1 LINCLEIQ
9 MSFSTMAAELMTSAS
24 SVLFFCTNISKAL
37 SGGVSAAI
45 ITATSQGSWE
55 RFREQLDSSNPALQP
70 FLNPLSGHDSGITA
84 ESWSQGSL
92 ELIDNLI
99 NRQVE
104 VVSFINIASMVGVV
118 LLVLSVL
125 PLLHRSSEEHAN
137 ARDSA

>member
-1 LINCLEIQ
+1 
-9 MSFSTMAAELMTSAS
+9 
-24 SVLFFCTNISKAL
+24 
-37 SGGVSAAI
+37 
-45 ITATSQGSWE
+45 
-55 RFREQLDSSNPALQP
+55 
-70 FLNPLSGHDSGITA
+70 
-84 ESWSQGSL
+84 L
-92 ELIDNLI
+92 ELIDNVI